1 MHLIFA
7 NINPDYLMKIK
18 NLLMAMASLFV
29 ASPLFAQDPIV
40 INLYAND
47 KAPHDNGDTAIIY
60 VYPAPEKTATGRS
73 VLICPGGGYTHLAM
87 DHEGKAWAPF
97 FNNLGITAVVLQYR
111 MPKGD
116 LRVPIADAE
125 RALAYMRANA
135 HEWRVNI
142 DDIGIM
148 GSSAGGH
155 LASTIAT
162 NGKVGNIPSFQ
173 ILFYPV
179 ITMDPGF
186 THRGTH
192 DNFLGKHPSKKQE
205 QKYSSDLQ
213 VSHNTPRAFIA
224 LSDDDSGVLPA
235 NGVNYYVELYR
246 HDVPASLHVYPTGG
260 HGWGM
265 RESFPYHVEM
275 ELELK
280 AWLKSF

>member
-1 MHLIFA
+1 
-7 NINPDYLMKIK
+7 MKIK
-18 NLLMAMASLFV
+18 KILSSISLMLLSANLL
-29 ASPLFAQDPIV
+29 AQNPIEV
-40 INLYAND
+40 NLYAEG
-47 KAPHDNGDTAIIY
+47 KAPHENGDNAMIY
-60 VYPAPEKTATGRS
+60 VYPAPEKTATGRA

-87 DHEGKAWAPF
+87 DHEGKQWAPF

-116 LRVPIADAE
+116 HRVPIVDAE
-125 RALAYMRANA
+125 TAISYMCANA
-135 HEWRVNI
+135 HEWRVNKN
-142 DDIGIM
+142 DIGIM

-162 NGKVGNIPSFQ
+162 DAKKNKNIAFQ

-179 ITMDPGF
+179 ITMDPAF
-186 THRGTH
+186 THRGSH
-192 DNFLGKHPSKKQE
+192 DNFLGKSPSKKQE
-205 QKYSSDLQ
+205 QKFSSDLQ
-213 VSHNTPRAFIA
+213 VTHTTPRAFIA

-260 HGWGM
+260 HGWGI
-265 RESFPYHVEM
+265 RESFPFHTEM

-280 AWLKSF
+280 AWLRSF